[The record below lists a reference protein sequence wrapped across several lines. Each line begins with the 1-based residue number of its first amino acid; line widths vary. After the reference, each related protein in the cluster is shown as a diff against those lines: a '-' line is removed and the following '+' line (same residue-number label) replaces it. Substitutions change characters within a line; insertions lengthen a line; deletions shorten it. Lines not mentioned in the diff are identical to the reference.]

1 MTEEE
6 WLGCAPAD
14 LDTMLT
20 FLRGRRASTR
30 KVWLFACACC
40 RGVWPL
46 LTDPRSR
53 AAVEAAERYADGLVT
68 VETLEAAGKGAL
80 GAIAEGGGIRALSV
94 MAHRVTLSESAGN
107 LWAAASSAYSALLDP
122 SWRVERFR
130 FTKRMTD
137 GQRRGIFDV
146 SARLRDSFGPL
157 PFRPVSVEPAVLG
170 RDDRTVPKL
179 AQAIYDGLDFDRLPI
194 LGDALEDAGCDNEE
208 VLSHC
213 RGPETH
219 SRGCWCLDLILG
231 NG

>member
-1 MTEEE
+1 MSEGE
-6 WLGCAPAD
+6 WWDCRPAD
-14 LDTMLT
+14 LGKMLT
-20 FLRGRRASTR
+20 FLRGRRASVR

-53 AAVEAAERYADGLVT
+53 AAVEAAEGYADGLVPP
-68 VETLEAAGKGAL
+68 EALEAAHRGSL
-80 GAIAEGGGIRALSV
+80 GAVAGGQEIPALS
-94 MAHRVTLSESAGN
+94 ALAERVTRSELAGN
-107 LWAAASSAYSALLDP
+107 PWSAASSALTALLDP
-122 SWRVERFR
+122 TWRVERFR
-130 FTKRMTD
+130 FSKKLTD

-146 SARLRDSFGPL
+146 SARLRDHFGPL
-157 PFRPVSVEPAVLG
+157 PFRPVSLEHAVLG
-170 RDDRTVPKL
+170 RDDGTVAKL
-179 AQAIYDGLDFDRLPI
+179 ARVIYDGLEWDRLPI

-219 SRGCWCLDLILG
+219 SRGCWCVDLILG

>member
-1 MTEEE
+1 MSEEE
-6 WLGCAPAD
+6 WWDCHPAD
-14 LDTMLT
+14 LGQMLT
-20 FLRGRRASTR
+20 FLRGRKASAR

-53 AAVEAAERYADGLVT
+53 AAVEAAERYADGLVAP
-68 VETLEAAGKGAL
+68 EALEAAHRGAL
-80 GAIAEGGGIRALSV
+80 GAAAEGREVRALSV
-94 MAHRVTLSESAGN
+94 LAERVTVSESAGN
-107 LWAAASSAYSALLDP
+107 PWAAASSAHSALLDP
-122 SWRVERFR
+122 SWRVERLR
-130 FTKRMTD
+130 FTRKLTD

-146 SARLRDSFGPL
+146 SARLRDHFGPL
-157 PFRPVSVEPAVLG
+157 PFRPVSLDRAVLE

-179 AQAIYDGLDFDRLPI
+179 AQVIYDGLEFDRLPI

-208 VLSHC
+208 VLRHC

-219 SRGCWCLDLILG
+219 SRGCWCVDLILG